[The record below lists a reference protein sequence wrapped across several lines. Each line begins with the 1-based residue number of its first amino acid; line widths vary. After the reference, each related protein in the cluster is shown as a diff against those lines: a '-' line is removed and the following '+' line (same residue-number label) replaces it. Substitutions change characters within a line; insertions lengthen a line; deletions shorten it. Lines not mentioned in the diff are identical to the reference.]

1 MYGSA
6 WWLSPTIVVDIL
18 LIYGYYMANDDGYH
32 MDNANDDG
40 YMVIMVIYNDNNIIC
55 LVVEP

>member
-1 MYGSA
+1 M
-6 WWLSPTIVVDIL
+6 VNIL

-32 MDNANDDG
+32 MVNANDDG
-40 YMVIMVIYNDNNIIC
+40 YYMVIMVIYNDNIIIIC